1 VRDTSVSAAPPARHV
16 HPWIYLLLILPF
28 GATSGF
34 VTVAVAW
41 QLDQAHVPVDR
52 IALVVS
58 LVTFPHAWKFLWAPI
73 ADATLTRK
81 RWYLLGS
88 MLSALGIFATGALP
102 ATTVGLL
109 WLSVSVLTMN
119 FAVTFLGMAVE
130 ALMAYAT
137 PEIEKGRVGGWFMAG
152 NLGGSGLGGGAGL
165 WLIQRLPAPWM
176 AGAVVAALCLLCCLA
191 LTQVDEPAEHVR
203 QPRILAGLRHAVVD
217 LWAATRSHLG
227 WIALVLCFMPLGTGG
242 ASGLWSAVAKDWHAS
257 ANTVA
262 LVTGVLSGI
271 ISAMGCLGGGWLCD
285 RMDRKAAYAVFGAL
299 QALCAVA
306 MALLPHGELQ
316 FILLT
321 SLYAFING
329 FCYAA
334 FTAYTLEAI
343 GRGAAATKYNAFAS
357 MSNVPI
363 WYVTVVDGW
372 AYVKWGASGMLYTEA
387 ALAAI
392 GLAVFGVVVLF
403 WRRPVNS
410 GGRIR

>member
-1 VRDTSVSAAPPARHV
+1 MRPRHV
-16 HPWIYLLLILPF
+16 HPWIYMLLILPF

-41 QLDQAHVPVDR
+41 RLDLVHVPVDR
-52 IALVVS
+52 IAVVVGLVI
-58 LVTFPHAWKFLWAPI
+58 FPHAWKFLWAPI

-81 RWYLLGS
+81 RWYLIGS
-88 MLSALGIFATGALP
+88 VLSAIGIFVTGALP
-102 ATTVGLL
+102 ATTAGLL
-109 WLSVSVLTMN
+109 LLSASVLLMN
-119 FAVTFLGMAVE
+119 IAVTFLGMSVE

-137 PEIEKGRVGGWFMAG
+137 PEDEKGRAGGWFMAG

-165 WLIQRLPAPWM
+165 WLTQHLPAPWM
-176 AGAVVAALCLLCCLA
+176 SGAIIGALCLLCALA
-191 LTQVDEPAEHVR
+191 LTQVDEPLEHVR
-203 QPRILAGLRHAVVD
+203 HPRILTGLANVLRDTWAV
-217 LWAATRSHLG
+217 ARSHLG
-227 WIALVLCFMPLGTGG
+227 WIALVLCFLPLGTGG
-242 ASGLWSAVAKDWHAS
+242 AGGLWSAAARDWHAS
-257 ANTVA
+257 ADTVA

-271 ISAMGCLGGGWLCD
+271 ISAFGCLGGGWLCD
-285 RMDRKAAYAVFGAL
+285 RMDRKGAYALFGAL
-299 QALCAVA
+299 QAASAVA

-316 FILLT
+316 FVVMT

-372 AYVKWGASGMLYTEA
+372 AYEKWGANGMLYTEA
-387 ALAAI
+387 GLALI
-392 GLAVFGVVVLF
+392 GLLAFGVVVLF
-403 WRRPVNS
+403 WKRSARS
-410 GGRIR
+410 